1 MDQAGF
7 QAGSLLASGH
17 GALAM
22 VGGASTADVAS
33 MAGLDWAD
41 AVTMEVGRPIPGA
54 ADSAVGPV
62 TVIPDVPSAVV
73 DVPTVEAV
81 MPSVAAAVHSEA
93 GVGPSVVAA
102 DPSGEVVT
110 PSIAADAP
118 SVVAVMAGEAEAAM
132 VVGAGRFHHHLE
144 SLAADSTRCRP
155 PDVSTFLRKCYPDSA
170 VQQPTTSVIRR
181 QTVKLKCNA

>member
-1 MDQAGF
+1 
-7 QAGSLLASGH
+7 
-17 GALAM
+17 
-22 VGGASTADVAS
+22 
-33 MAGLDWAD
+33 
-41 AVTMEVGRPIPGA
+41 MEVGRPIPGA

-81 MPSVAAAVHSEA
+81 VPSAAAVHSEA
-93 GVGPSVVAA
+93 GGGPSVVAE
-102 DPSGEVVT
+102 DPSGEVVA

-132 VVGAGRFHHHLE
+132 VVAAGRFHDRLE

-155 PDVSTFLRKCYPDSA
+155 PDVSTFLRKCYPDSD
-170 VQQPTTSVIRR
+170 VQQPATSVIS
-181 QTVKLKCNA
+181 